1 MANLKSEVIQGLRRT
16 NSNALDVLVDSV
28 KLYRE
33 DAPVELTSSAYT
45 GHTGTLTEGA
55 HAGKILIA
63 PDHTANGTI
72 NVPAP
77 SRAGVRYRL
86 VYGGVADDAH
96 NLTIALST
104 TSNTFSGG
112 IFSSDENQAGATQV
126 AVEFRASGDD
136 KMHLTAP
143 HAFDIELISTST
155 TNFLVTGYA
164 VSDDH
169 VSYSAS

>member
-1 MANLKSEVIQGLRRT
+1 MANLKSEVIEGLRRT

-33 DAPVELTSSAYT
+33 DPPVELTSSAYT
-45 GHTGTLTEGA
+45 GNVGTLTEGA

-63 PDHTANGTI
+63 PDHTGAGTI

-86 VYGGVADDAH
+86 VYGGVADDAQ

-112 IFSSDENQAGATQV
+112 IFSNDENHSTNPNFI
-126 AVEFRASGDD
+126 AVVNGSSCDV
-136 KMHLTAP
+136 
-143 HAFDIELISTST
+143 IIIC
-155 TNFLVTGYA
+155 
-164 VSDDH
+164 
-169 VSYSAS
+169 

>member
-1 MANLKSEVIQGLRRT
+1 MANLKSEVITGLRRT

-33 DAPVELTSSAYT
+33 DPPVELTSSAYT
-45 GHTGTLTEGA
+45 GNVGTLTEGA
-55 HAGKILIA
+55 HAGRLLIA
-63 PDHTANGTI
+63 PDHTGNGTI

-86 VYGGVADDAH
+86 VNDSVADDSQ

-112 IFSSDENQAGATQV
+112 IFSNDENEAAAGQV
-126 AVEFRASGDD
+126 SVVRRGSGDD
-136 KMHLTAP
+136 KIHLTAP
-143 HAFDIELISTST
+143 HMFDIELISTST

-169 VSYSAS
+169 VSYSGS

>member
-1 MANLKSEVIQGLRRT
+1 MANLKSEVIEGLRRT

-45 GHTGTLTEGA
+45 GNVGTLTEGS

-63 PDHTANGTI
+63 PDHTGAGTI

-86 VYGGVADDAH
+86 VYGGVADDAQ

-104 TSNTFSGG
+104 TSNTFSGT
-112 IFSSDENQAGATQV
+112 ILSLDDNQSNADQV
-126 AVEFRASGDD
+126 QTIARASGDD
-136 KMHLTAP
+136 KIHLTAP
-143 HAFDIELISTST
+143 HAFNLELISTST
-155 TNFLVTGYA
+155 SNFLVSGYA
-164 VSDDH
+164 VSDTH
-169 VSYSAS
+169 VSMSGS